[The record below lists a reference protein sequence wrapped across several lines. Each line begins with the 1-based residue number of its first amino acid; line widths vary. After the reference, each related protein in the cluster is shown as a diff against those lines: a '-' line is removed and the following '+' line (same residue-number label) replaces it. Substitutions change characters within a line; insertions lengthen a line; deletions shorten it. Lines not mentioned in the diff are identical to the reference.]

1 MDVLGIHLTRSSARA
16 VLVDQHGV
24 MLESA
29 HVEGSDSGAAA
40 RAAAERA
47 RGDRRTETLG
57 LAVDPLETV
66 DVSSVQSQL
75 GGFGD
80 VRVVQ
85 AGASVVAAEV
95 WVGAAQG
102 ERNVVCLWIGETV
115 LSGVL
120 LNGQPWAGSHGLAG
134 SAAWLAINPVERQDY
149 RKLGSL
155 AAEVSSAGIARRLAW
170 RIQAGDESA
179 VLERAGDVESITAA
193 HVFDGARAG
202 DGVSI
207 SVVRESAR
215 YIGMAIANLA
225 TTLDPDIIVVGGLV
239 AAAGDLLM
247 EPVRQE
253 SSRRLPRPFAGKLRC
268 EFSPLGEYGVAVGA
282 ARLATIPP
290 PA

>member
-1 MDVLGIHLTRSSARA
+1 MDVLGIHLTPGGARA
-16 VLVDQHGV
+16 VLVDGHGA
-24 MLESA
+24 MLGSA
-29 HVEGSDSGAAA
+29 HVEGTDAGAVA

-47 RGDRRTETLG
+47 RGDRQAETLG
-57 LAVDPLETV
+57 LAVDPLETI
-66 DVSSVQSQL
+66 DLTSVQSQL
-75 GGFGD
+75 DGLGD

-85 AGASVVAAEV
+85 SGASFVAAEF
-95 WVGAAQG
+95 WTGAAQG
-102 ERNVVCLWIGETV
+102 ERNIVCLWIGETV
-115 LSGVL
+115 LAGVL
-120 LNGQPWAGSHGLAG
+120 LNGQHWAGSHGLAG

-179 VLERAGDVESITAA
+179 VLQRAGDVESITAT
-193 HVFDGARAG
+193 HVFEGARAG

-215 YIGMAIANLA
+215 YIGMAVANFA
-225 TTLDPDIIVVGGLV
+225 TMVDPDIIVVGGPI
-239 AAAGDLLM
+239 AAAGDLLI

-268 EFSPLGEYGVAVGA
+268 EFSPLGDYGVAVGA
-282 ARLATIPP
+282 ARLATIPSQ
-290 PA
+290 A